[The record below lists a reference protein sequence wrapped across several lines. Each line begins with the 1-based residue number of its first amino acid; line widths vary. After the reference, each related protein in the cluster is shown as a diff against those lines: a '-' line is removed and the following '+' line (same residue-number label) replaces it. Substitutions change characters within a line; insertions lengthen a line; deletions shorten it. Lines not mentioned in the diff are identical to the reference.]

1 MQKSVL
7 GKLWQPVTIQEDLV
21 TRISREL
28 QIGDFLA
35 KLVSTRVSSA
45 EEAFDFLDPKIKK
58 LLPDPFHLLDMQ
70 QGVERVV
77 QAIKN
82 QEKICIFADYDV
94 DGATSAALLKNV
106 FRELGV
112 EVEIYVPDR
121 IEEGYGPTL
130 SAMQKLKDKGNKV
143 LITVDCGSVAF
154 EALLYAADIGLDVI
168 VIDHHISLDKLPKA
182 VAVINPN
189 RIDEGSNYKNLAAV
203 GVSFLFAVAF
213 CWALRQQGFFEDNS
227 IKHPDL
233 IKQLD
238 IVALGTVCD
247 VMTLTGLN
255 RAFVKQGL
263 KIARSRANI
272 GYAALCDAAELDEA
286 INCYHLGFILGPRI
300 NSGGRVGTSSLGAA
314 LLSTNNSQKAKEI
327 SEELTIHNNNR
338 KIIELTILE
347 EAHKLAK
354 LQANNAVIFVSG
366 HGWHPGVIGI
376 VAGRLKETYNRP
388 VAVVAVNE
396 SIGKASCRSVK
407 GCDFGSALMEAKLK
421 GILLAGGGH
430 AMAAGFSI
438 EENKLPILQE
448 FLEDKFKPILKN
460 STSHLEEFYD
470 LELTASSINSNL
482 IEEINKLEP
491 FGNGNP
497 SPVFKFSNLF
507 VLKADIVG
515 GNHIK
520 VLFASTRDSLSLTP
534 ISAIAF
540 NSVNTV
546 MAEIIL
552 SKKSYNLSVI
562 GTIKE
567 NNWQNRQTVQLHI
580 KDLIINS
587 SS

>member
-7 GKLWQPVTIQEDLV
+7 GKFWQPVKIQEDLV

-35 KLVSTRVSSA
+35 KLVSSRVSSA

-58 LLPDPFHLLDMQ
+58 LLPNPFHLLDMQ
-70 QGVERVV
+70 KGVERVI
-77 QAIKN
+77 QAIKKN
-82 QEKICIFADYDV
+82 EKICIFADYDV
-94 DGATSAALLKNV
+94 DGATSSALLKNV

-121 IEEGYGPTL
+121 IEEGYGPTS
-130 SAMQKLKDKGNKV
+130 SAMQKLKDNGNRV

-154 EALLYAADIGLDVI
+154 EALLYASELGLDVI

-189 RIDEGSNYKNLAAV
+189 RIDEVSNYKNLAAV

-213 CWALRQQGFFEDNS
+213 CSALRKEGFFENNS

-263 KIARSRANI
+263 KIARSRVNI
-272 GYAALCDAAELDEA
+272 GYAALCDTAALDEA
-286 INCYHLGFILGPRI
+286 INCYHLGFVLGPRI
-300 NSGGRVGTSSLGAA
+300 NAGGRVGTSSLGAT
-314 LLSTNNSQKAKEI
+314 LLSTNSPQKAREI
-327 SEELTIHNNNR
+327 SEELTTHNNNR

-388 VAVVAVNE
+388 VAVVAVND

-421 GILLAGGGH
+421 GMLIAGGGH

-438 EENKLPILQE
+438 EENKLSILQE
-448 FLEDKFKPILKN
+448 FLEDRFKTILKN

-470 LELTASSINSNL
+470 LELTANSINNSL

-520 VLFASTRDSLSLTP
+520 VLLAPTRDSSALTP

-546 MAEIIL
+546 LAEVIL
-552 SKKSYNLSVI
+552 SRKPYNLSVI
-562 GTIKE
+562 GILKE
-567 NNWQNRQTVQLHI
+567 NNWQNKQMLQLHI